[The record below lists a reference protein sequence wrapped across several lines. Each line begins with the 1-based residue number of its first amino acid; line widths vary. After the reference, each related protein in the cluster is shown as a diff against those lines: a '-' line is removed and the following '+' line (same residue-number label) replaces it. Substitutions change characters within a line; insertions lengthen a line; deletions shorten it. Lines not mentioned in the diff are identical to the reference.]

1 MQKNYKKC
9 GAMLL
14 ALLLLGTA
22 VLSLSSCGQAWDWLW
37 SRDDGADVD
46 TDRLIL
52 GGEIPEGDTELIFE
66 GAVEYTGDPHSGT
79 DIYYLGKKG
88 SPNRSRIIVIDAGHQ
103 LRGSSVLEPN
113 GPNSDVMKAEVT
125 AGSTGVS
132 TGQTEYDLN
141 LAVALLLRDE
151 LIRRGYSVV
160 MIRETHNVHISNMAR
175 AEIANKYSAAAFIR
189 IHANGWTDETMRGA
203 TTICQTANNP
213 YPTCAVH
220 YERSYQLS
228 RFILDEFC
236 GQTGISKMA
245 MQETDNMT
253 GTNWSQVPTTILEMG
268 FLSNRSEDRLMSTD
282 FFRQEAAIGVANG
295 LDAYFEWLDTQLPTW
310 DSVEQVTSPKE
321 PAKETAPE
329 TTVPSPENTTE
340 ALTAENTEA
349 LTTDASDV
357 TLDEPAENLTDEPT
371 EDPDGESTQDPPEE
385 SEMPETT
392 VPEETSEALAETT
405 AEESGDISD
414 EETLDS
420 EAESNT
426 AAEDAP
432 A

>member
-9 GAMLL
+9 GALLL
-14 ALLLLGTA
+14 ALLLLGMV
-22 VLSLSSCGQAWDWLW
+22 VLSLSSCGQTWDWLW
-37 SRDDGADVD
+37 SRDNGADVD

-103 LRGSSVLEPN
+103 LRGSSALEPN
-113 GPNSDVMKAEVT
+113 GPDSNIMKAEVT

-151 LIRRGYSVV
+151 LLRRGYSVV
-160 MIRETHNVHISNMAR
+160 MIRETNNVHISNMAR
-175 AEIANKYSAAAFIR
+175 AEIANKYSAAAFVR

-213 YPTCAVH
+213 YPSCVAH
-220 YERSYQLS
+220 YARSNQLS

-236 GQTGISKMA
+236 EQTGISKMN
-245 MQETDNMT
+245 MQETDSMT
-253 GTNWSQVPTTILEMG
+253 GTNWSEVPTTILEMG
-268 FLSNRSEDRLMSTD
+268 FLSNQSEDRLMSTD

-310 DSVEQVTSPKE
+310 DSVEQVTSAQE
-321 PAKETAPE
+321 PTKETVSE
-329 TTVPSPENTTE
+329 TAQETVATSPENTTE
-340 ALTAENTEA
+340 ELTVENTEA
-349 LTTDASDV
+349 LTTDASDA
-357 TLDEPAENLTDEPT
+357 TLNEPT
-371 EDPDGESTQDPPEE
+371 EDTSEE
-385 SEMPETT
+385 F
-392 VPEETSEALAETT
+392 ETSEPVESEGMSESFKEPT
-405 AEESGDISD
+405 AESATEDSAEEPTDSNGD
-414 EETLDS
+414 
-420 EAESNT
+420 SNT
-426 AAEDAP
+426 VAEDAS